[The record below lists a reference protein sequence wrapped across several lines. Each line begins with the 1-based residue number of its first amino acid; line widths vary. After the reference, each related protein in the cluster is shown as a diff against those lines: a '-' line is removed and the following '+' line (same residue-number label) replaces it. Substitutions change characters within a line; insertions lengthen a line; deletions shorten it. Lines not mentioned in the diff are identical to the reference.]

1 MEKSTTDPS
10 KTSDPKMSEDSNARI
25 SSAGSP
31 SGTTP
36 SDSQVGPMTD
46 LFGQVLAPVNRSAP
60 QESGKRTTTSGI
72 YGLRGSPSSASV
84 ALSRSL
90 ASKLAERLE
99 RRGSTMFA
107 RMSRLAVTPQGLPH
121 LERAMSARRTSD
133 SGFTSWPTPDGGIFG
148 VGDPRWEQRREEV
161 RAKAINGN
169 GFGMTLGMAAT
180 LAPWPTPMQPNKDA
194 GNSDFTRKVEMAM
207 GLRETVNGRL
217 SPWPTPNTPSG
228 GRSVDPSKMSATG
241 MTEDG
246 RKHTVSL
253 EHVARFA
260 PWPTPK
266 QTDSDKGVRTMRGAE
281 KEFERKGPGSD
292 LPTIAAAASWATPSA
307 RDHKDSSDPA
317 TWNCTEERDR
327 YDQLP
332 RQAQLTDSG
341 ATPSGSPAAMAK
353 RGQLNPAL
361 SRWLMG
367 LPPEWCDCAVMG
379 IASLRPKQ
387 KRLSA
392 PTLTSSETE

>member
-1 MEKSTTDPS
+1 
-10 KTSDPKMSEDSNARI
+10 
-25 SSAGSP
+25 
-31 SGTTP
+31 
-36 SDSQVGPMTD
+36 MTD

-241 MTEDG
+241 P
-246 RKHTVSL
+246 RWQS
-253 EHVARFA
+253 
-260 PWPTPK
+260 
-266 QTDSDKGVRTMRGAE
+266 
-281 KEFERKGPGSD
+281 
-292 LPTIAAAASWATPSA
+292 AAS
-307 RDHKDSSDPA
+307 
-317 TWNCTEERDR
+317 
-327 YDQLP
+327 
-332 RQAQLTDSG
+332 
-341 ATPSGSPAAMAK
+341 
-353 RGQLNPAL
+353 
-361 SRWLMG
+361 
-367 LPPEWCDCAVMG
+367 
-379 IASLRPKQ
+379 
-387 KRLSA
+387 
-392 PTLTSSETE
+392 